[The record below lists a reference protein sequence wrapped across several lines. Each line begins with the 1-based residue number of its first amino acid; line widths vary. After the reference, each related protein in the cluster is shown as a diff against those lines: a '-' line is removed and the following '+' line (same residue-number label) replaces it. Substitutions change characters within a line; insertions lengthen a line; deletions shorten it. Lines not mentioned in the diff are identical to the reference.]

1 MKIFAVV
8 NVARQINGDMVF
20 VKVEKAYKNA
30 NKVEEFLN
38 QIPQKSNELIE
49 NSSGFS
55 IECSCL
61 RSLYEIDVED

>member
-1 MKIFAVV
+1 MKIFAIV

-20 VKVEKAYKNA
+20 VKIEKAYKNA
-30 NKVEEFLN
+30 NKAEEFLG
-38 QIPQKSNELIE
+38 QVPQKSNELIE

-55 IECSCL
+55 LECSCL